1 LICDLPFYKRCLMNL
16 SLQSAAEHHRKSM
29 VIPLTTD
36 PMWNKVTFLL
46 DVDAASI
53 GPVSQSNKIL
63 DKRHDNPI
71 TQYLAAGLATV
82 VQDAVRGKV
91 LQFPANNNSRFVV
104 ENQGNGRGLDGGAGN
119 FTLDF
124 WVKGK
129 VPTGGESIVASA
141 DAPFTY
147 MAFKDGAADQ
157 GGRCEWY
164 IGLDGSWRSLMT
176 PTIIYDAAG
185 TTWHHIAHV
194 YDRTNNQIRLYVDG
208 VLSATINNYLNQ
220 RYINIPSLTIGR
232 YNDYVKS
239 RSIHK
244 LRLTN
249 AVRFT
254 SSFNPNT
261 LAY

>member
-1 LICDLPFYKRCLMNL
+1 MNL
-16 SLQSAAEHHRKSM
+16 LVLPASERLRLSHLN
-29 VIPLTTD
+29 PLTTD
-36 PMWNKVTFLL
+36 PMWDAVTFLL
-46 DVDAASI
+46 DLEDTVVGNVTAANF
-53 GPVSQSNKIL
+53 VK
-63 DKRHDNPI
+63 DRRHNHPI
-71 TQYLAAGLATV
+71 TQFLAAGMPAI
-82 VQDAVRGKV
+82 VQDPVRGKV

-104 ENQGNGRGLDGGAGN
+104 DNQSNGHGLDGGTGN

-129 VPTGGESIVASA
+129 VPAPGASIIASA

-147 MAFKDGAADQ
+147 MAFKDSASDS
-157 GGRCEWY
+157 GGRCEFY
-164 IGLDGSWRSLMT
+164 LSLDGAWRSLMT
-176 PTIIYDAAG
+176 PTIIYDDAG
-185 TTWHHIAHV
+185 TTWHHVATV

-208 VLSATINNYLNQ
+208 VLSATISDHLNQ
-220 RYINIPSLTIGR
+220 RYISIPSLTIGR

-249 AVRFT
+249 AARFT

-261 LAY
+261 LVY